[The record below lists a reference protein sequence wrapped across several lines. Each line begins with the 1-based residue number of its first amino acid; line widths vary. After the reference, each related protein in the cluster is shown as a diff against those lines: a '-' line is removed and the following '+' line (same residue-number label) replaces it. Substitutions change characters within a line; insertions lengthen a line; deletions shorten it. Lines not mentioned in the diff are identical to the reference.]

1 MSQVAKNKAVEY
13 TAGEKVQLTRRPR
26 ELEVLSL
33 LREHA
38 EMYGM
43 SRQVDGF
50 VQSVDGFIQPYEQLF
65 MKSKEYQAH
74 VL

>member
-1 MSQVAKNKAVEY
+1 MSQVAENKAVEY

-38 EMYGM
+38 EVYGM
-43 SRQVDGF
+43 SRQVDEF
-50 VQSVDGFIQPYEQLF
+50 VQSYEQLF
-65 MKSKEYQAH
+65 TKSKEYQAH